1 MRLILNSCDFIS
13 IVYNFISKDH
23 LGNTVLALSV
33 NSRELERCEK
43 AIREYGL
50 TSPVVVR
57 SVDGAYQVLSGECE
71 RMVLARMRQSV
82 TSAVVVE
89 QINDPEATRLS
100 LLLSALKRTPTALSE
115 GLLLRDLCQEY
126 RQSQTEAAY
135 LVGRSVSW
143 VNKRLALAERLAKSV
158 VELVKAG
165 QISPHTAQEIAR
177 LPQDVQQIF
186 ANHVV
191 AERLA
196 KSVVE
201 KLVVAYNDPGVP
213 ESVRQQVLEHPREAL
228 PLVAHARKSRG
239 RRTKDDANPGALAG
253 RRMHC
258 VLLMLF
264 RLAGEAEGLLSTLS
278 PVDRHNLK
286 QMLKSCTEALWRFTR
301 LARACFEDTDFS
313 PRKSRE
319 EAL

>member
-1 MRLILNSCDFIS
+1 MEEMRSS
-13 IVYNFISKDH
+13 IKEIPVRAIR
-23 LGNTVLALSV
+23 GNTVLALSV
-33 NSRELERCEK
+33 DSRELERCEK

-57 SVDGAYQVLSGECE
+57 SMDGAYQVLSGECE
-71 RMVLARMRQSV
+71 RMVLARMRQSM
-82 TSAVVVE
+82 TPAVVVE
-89 QINDPEATRLS
+89 HLDDPEATRLA

-115 GLLLRDLCQEY
+115 GLLLRELCQEY
-126 RQSQTEAAY
+126 RQTQTEAAF

-177 LPQDVQQIF
+177 LPGDVQQIF

-213 ESVRQQVLEHPREAL
+213 ESVRQSILEHPGDAL

-239 RRTKDDANPGALAG
+239 RRPK
-253 RRMHC
+253 
-258 VLLMLF
+258 
-264 RLAGEAEGLLSTLS
+264 
-278 PVDRHNLK
+278 
-286 QMLKSCTEALWRFTR
+286 
-301 LARACFEDTDFS
+301 
-313 PRKSRE
+313 E
-319 EAL
+319 ECKP

>member
-1 MRLILNSCDFIS
+1 MEEMRSS
-13 IVYNFISKDH
+13 IKEIPVRAI

-33 NSRELERCEK
+33 DSRELERCEK

-57 SVDGAYQVLSGECE
+57 SLDGAYQVLSGECE
-71 RMVLARMRQSV
+71 RMVLTRMRQQV
-82 TSAVVVE
+82 TPAVVVE
-89 QINDPEATRLS
+89 RIDDPEATRLA
-100 LLLSALKRTPTALSE
+100 LLLSALKRTSTALSE
-115 GLLLRDLCQEY
+115 GLLLRELCQSHH
-126 RQSQTEAAY
+126 QTQTEAAY

-165 QISPHTAQEIAR
+165 QLSAHTAQEIAR
-177 LPQDVQQIF
+177 LPGDVQQTF

-191 AERLA
+191 SERLA

-201 KLVVAYNDPGVP
+201 KLVSAYNDPSVP

-228 PLVAHARKSRG
+228 LLVAHVHKMRSRRSG
-239 RRTKDDANPGALAG
+239 GAADPGALAG
-253 RRMHC
+253 QRMRC

-264 RLAGEAEGLLSTLS
+264 KLSGEAEGLLATLS

-286 QMLKSCTEALWRFTR
+286 QMLKACLEALRRFNG
-301 LARACFEDTDFS
+301 LAKACFEEPGFS
-313 PRKSRE
+313 PGKSRDG
-319 EAL
+319 EAV

>member
-1 MRLILNSCDFIS
+1 MEEMRSHIKEIPVRA
-13 IVYNFISKDH
+13 IR
-23 LGNTVLALSV
+23 GNTVLALSV
-33 NSRELERCEK
+33 DSRELERCEK

-71 RMVLARMRQSV
+71 RMVLARMRQSM
-82 TSAVVVE
+82 TPAVVVE
-89 QINDPEATRLS
+89 RIDDPEATRLA

-115 GLLLRDLCQEY
+115 GLLLRELCQAHH
-126 RQSQTEAAY
+126 QTQTEAAY

-165 QISPHTAQEIAR
+165 QISAHTAQEIAR
-177 LPQDVQQIF
+177 LPGGVQQVF
-186 ANHVV
+186 ANQVV
-191 AERLA
+191 AERLP

-201 KLVVAYNDPGVP
+201 RLVSAYNDPGIP
-213 ESVRQQVLEHPREAL
+213 QTVRQQVLEHPRETL

-239 RRTKDDANPGALAG
+239 RRPREEDAGILAG
-253 RRMHC
+253 QRMRGILV
-258 VLLMLF
+258 VLF
-264 RLAGEAEGLLSTLS
+264 KLAGEAEGLLTTLT

-286 QMLKSCTEALWRFTR
+286 QMLKQCVEALWRFSK
-301 LARACFEDTDFS
+301 LAKACFEDTGLS
-313 PRKSRE
+313 PGKNQDG
-319 EAL
+319 EAAEG

>member
-1 MRLILNSCDFIS
+1 MEEIRSS
-13 IVYNFISKDH
+13 IKEIPVRAIQ
-23 LGNTVLALSV
+23 GNTVLALSV
-33 NSRELERCEK
+33 DNREMERVEK

-57 SVDGAYQVLSGECE
+57 SVDGHYQVLSGECE
-71 RMVLARMRQSV
+71 RMVLARMRQ
-82 TSAVVVE
+82 TMTPAVVVDHLD
-89 QINDPEATRLS
+89 DPGATRLA
-100 LLLSALKRTPTALSE
+100 LLLSAIKRTPTALSE
-115 GLLLRDLCQEY
+115 GLLLRELCQEY
-126 RQSQTEAAY
+126 RQTQTEVAF

-177 LPQDVQQIF
+177 LPGDVQQTF

-201 KLVVAYNDPGVP
+201 RLVSTYNDPGVP
-213 ESVRQQVLEHPREAL
+213 QAVRQSILEHPGEAL

-239 RRTKDDANPGALAG
+239 RVPKEDVEVLTSQ
-253 RRMHC
+253 RMRC
-258 VLLMLF
+258 ILVMLF
-264 RLAGEAEGLLSTLS
+264 RLAGEAEGLLASLT
-278 PVDRHNLK
+278 PVDRSNLK
-286 QMLKSCTEALWRFTR
+286 QMLKACVEALWRFGR
-301 LARACFEDTDFS
+301 LATACFEDTGFS
-313 PRKSRE
+313 PGKSRDG
-319 EAL
+319 EAAKG